1 MAKKRISFV
10 LALQTGQF
18 NTALTMAQ
26 KKLMRV
32 SGQMKRIGSSMSR
45 NITMPFVAIGAAG
58 AKMTIDFDKNMTKI
72 QTLVGATASE
82 VNAFRKDV
90 LKLSGQTAQAP
101 ADLADGLFFLTS
113 AGLKGANAM
122 ETLEAVSKGVAIGLG
137 EQTDLAKVAAAA
149 QNAYGADVLSASEA
163 LDIFG
168 GMVKTGMFE
177 ASDLASVL
185 GTQLGLA
192 SNLGISFEELG
203 AMISTYTKTTGDANS
218 ATTGLSGIMMS
229 FAKITPKQEKALA
242 SVGMTVEGLREK
254 LGSQGLQATLI
265 EMQTAFENNNVDL
278 SEFFSKSQALKGVLG
293 VLGNQTETYKDV
305 LDDLSQ
311 STGFVE
317 DGFNTVSQTAG
328 FKLEKS
334 FNKLKLAAAEIG
346 AKLLPIAIKAAEFV
360 AKLVD
365 GFMGMDD
372 STKSLVVGLTA
383 LAAGI
388 GPLLSLGGTLAGIF
402 AAIAGPVGIAVAA
415 IVGGAVL
422 VVKNWDVVKKA
433 LVDVINYFID
443 LYNES
448 IGFRMIVETIAFVFK
463 QAFAN
468 IKFFVMAG
476 IALIKGFVSNFT
488 SLFGGI
494 GDIIKGVF
502 TLDIDTLAKGL
513 SDAKDALADTFN
525 PANNEDL
532 AKATQ
537 ELGET
542 TAANFKTGFDNIK
555 GKNPIEPITEAD
567 IDAVVDKAGEMV
579 NKVKNKLTGLF
590 SGGGG
595 ATDNGGGTG
604 GGGTGG
610 GGTTGGDGGTTDPST
625 DGIESFADKYVKTMD
640 AITEYTDVAF
650 QRIGEIMS
658 QHFANKAMELD
669 NEFAREKERIDQS
682 QMSEEDKAKKTAAL
696 EEKIAKKKKLL
707 QLKQA
712 KAEKTMAIFQAVVGV
727 ATAVAQ
733 NIGNPILAGIIAALG
748 AVQIATIASTPL
760 PALAEGGLAYGPT
773 TAIVGDNLGAKSD
786 PEVIAPLSKL
796 SGIMQGAGAQKIIVE
811 GEIRGEDI
819 YLINKRQEI
828 IQGR

>member
-45 NITMPFVAIGAAG
+45 NITMPFIAIGAAG

-149 QNAYGADVLSASEA
+149 QNAYGADVLSASDA

-177 ASDLASVL
+177 ASDLAAVL

-229 FAKITPKQEKALA
+229 FAKVTPQQEKALE
-242 SVGMTVEGLREK
+242 SVGMTVEGLRDK
-254 LGSQGLQATLI
+254 LGTQGLQATLI
-265 EMQTAFENNNVDL
+265 DMQTAFNDNGVEM
-278 SEFFSKSQALKGVLG
+278 SAFFSKSQALKGVLG
-293 VLGNQTETYKDV
+293 VLGNQTETYKEV

-317 DGFNTVSQTAG
+317 DGFNTVSQTAA

-334 FNKLKLAAAEIG
+334 FNKLKLAAADIG

-365 GFMGMDD
+365 GFMGMDN
-372 STKSLVVGLTA
+372 STKALVVGLTA

-388 GPLLSLGGTLAGIF
+388 GPLLSLGGTLATIF
-402 AAIAGPVGIAVAA
+402 GAIASPVGIAVAA

-448 IGFRMIVETIAFVFK
+448 LVFRYLVESLAIGFK
-463 QAFAN
+463 QMFAYL
-468 IKFFVMAG
+468 KFFVMAG
-476 IALIKGFVSNFT
+476 IALVKGFVSNFT

-502 TLDIDTLAKGL
+502 TLDIDTLKKGL
-513 SDAKDALADTFN
+513 SDANDALAATFN
-525 PANNEDL
+525 PAENKDL

-537 ELGET
+537 ELAET
-542 TAANFKTGFDNIK
+542 TVDNFTTAIDNLK
-555 GKNPIEPITEAD
+555 GKNPVEYITEDD
-567 IDAVVDKAGEMV
+567 IQNTVDKAGEMV
-579 NKVKNKLTGLF
+579 SKVKDKIVNLF

-595 ATDNGGGTG
+595 AVDSGGNTG

-610 GGTTGGDGGTTDPST
+610 TGGGTGIGTTEPST
-625 DGIESFADKYVKTMD
+625 DGITSFADKYVQTMD

-658 QHFANKAMELD
+658 QHFANKAMQLD
-669 NEFAREKERIDQS
+669 LDFQREKALIDQS
-682 QMSEEDKAKKTAAL
+682 QMSEEDKAKKTADL
-696 EEKIAKKKKLL
+696 EEKYNKKKKAL

-733 NIGNPILAGIIAALG
+733 NIGNPVLAAIIGALG

-828 IQGR
+828 IQER